1 MHRTIAYHPLPDAQP
16 ALDQQ
21 LLLGQISRVLKV
33 FCMSY
38 DMKYLVGQFR
48 PGSVPSQL
56 LVPPQSSSLAGQ
68 YRKLK
73 CP

>member
-48 PGSVPSQL
+48 PAV
-56 LVPPQSSSLAGQ
+56 LVLCPPSSL
-68 YRKLK
+68 
-73 CP
+73 CPLNLPL